1 MLISFNEAIR
11 FDAGEFARLLKSLS
25 QQAENKWKWYNEKEV
40 LPTIVKSNL
49 PISGVH
55 CISIQIGR

>member
-25 QQAENKWKWYNEKEV
+25 QQAENK
-40 LPTIVKSNL
+40 
-49 PISGVH
+49 
-55 CISIQIGR
+55 

>member
-25 QQAENKWKWYNEKEV
+25 QQAENKWKWYNETEV
-40 LPTIVKSNL
+40 LPTILKSNFAYFRSTL
-49 PISGVH
+49 YLNSN
-55 CISIQIGR
+55 R

>member
-25 QQAENKWKWYNEKEV
+25 QQAENKWKWYNETEV
-40 LPTIVKSNL
+40 LPTILKSNL
-49 PISGVH
+49 SHFVN
-55 CISIQIGR
+55 